1 MEEFLRNNP
10 NLLNNNI
17 NTFNLIKILYYIFIW
32 VNNNISK
39 IKSLQKQLSFNSGQI
54 GPQPF
59 MVARFGKKKV
69 IP

>member
-17 NTFNLIKILYYIFIW
+17 
-32 VNNNISK
+32 NNNISK

-54 GPQPF
+54 GPQPLWS
-59 MVARFGKKKV
+59 RDLERKRLYHK
-69 IP
+69 I